1 MTPIPRADTGALGTR
16 GRLGL
21 GAAIAVLVVVPLV
34 PGVIEHGSA
43 LGLVRLPVESLVA
56 LLVLALIPWRAGR
69 WAVAAVFGTFV
80 VTAIALAAIDSG
92 YRAAVGAR
100 FVLIDWPQLSDAYGV
115 LVDSIGEFAA
125 SAVLTAIVVILVG
138 TGAALAWAAMRTDA
152 ALRRRPRRG
161 RTALATVTAAWIV
174 AALVAVPVGGAGKVA
189 AAASAD
195 SIGSAA
201 ARTEATLRAQAE
213 LARRISD
220 DDFADVPP
228 SRLLTSLRGKDVL
241 LVFVESY
248 GKAALHGTAVS
259 RGVVEVL
266 REGETALARDG
277 YEMRSAWLTSPT
289 FGGVSWLAHATLQSG
304 LWIDTQADYAEV
316 LRSERLTLSGA
327 FQQAGWRTVGVVP
340 SNIRAWDEGRE
351 FYGFDALYDT
361 RNLGYRGP
369 KFGYARV
376 PDQYTLKRFADRELA
391 GEHPPVMAEIDLVS
405 SHSPWAPLPSL
416 VEWGELERDAIFDR
430 QIGASKTAAE
440 VWENPATVRRFY
452 ADSIEYSLGS
462 LFSFFE
468 HVDDPDLVVIVLGD
482 HQPNAIVS
490 GEDAD
495 HDVPVHVIAKD
506 PAVLEA
512 IAAWGWDAGLHPD
525 ATAPVWRMDEFRDR
539 FFEAFS
545 AAGPR

>member
-1 MTPIPRADTGALGTR
+1 MTAIPRADTRALGTR

-21 GAAIAVLVVVPLV
+21 GVAIAVLVLVPLA
-34 PGVIEHGSA
+34 PAVIEDGSA
-43 LGLVRLPVESLVA
+43 LGLIRLPVESLVT
-56 LLVLALIPWRAGR
+56 LLVLALIPWRPAR
-69 WAVAAVFGTFV
+69 WVVAALFGVFV
-80 VTAIALAAIDSG
+80 VVAIALAAIDSG
-92 YRAAVGAR
+92 YQAAVGAR
-100 FVLIDWPQLSDAYGV
+100 FVLIDWPQLGDAYGV
-115 LVDSIGEFAA
+115 LGDSIGELAA
-125 SAVLTAIVVILVG
+125 SAVFSAIVVVLAG

-152 ALRRRPRRG
+152 ALRGRPRRG

-174 AALVAVPVGGAGKVA
+174 AALVAVPFGGAGQVA

-201 ARTEATLRAQAE
+201 ARTAATLRAQAE

-228 SRLLTSLRGKDVL
+228 SQLLTALRGKDVL

-248 GKAALHGTAVS
+248 GEAALHGTAVS
-259 RGVVEVL
+259 RGVVDVL
-266 REGETALARDG
+266 RDGEAALAQEG
-277 YEMRSAWLTSPT
+277 YATRSAWLTSPT
-289 FGGVSWLAHATLQSG
+289 FGGVSWLAHSTLQSG

-316 LRSERLTLSGA
+316 LRSDRLTLSGA
-327 FQQAGWRTVGVVP
+327 FRLAGWRTIGVVP
-340 SNIRAWDEGRE
+340 SNIREWDEGRE

-376 PDQYTLKRFADRELA
+376 PDQYTLKQFADRELA

-405 SHSPWAPLPSL
+405 SHSPWAPLPTL
-416 VEWGELERDAIFDR
+416 VEWDELGRGSIFDE
-430 QIGASKTAAE
+430 QFAASRTAAE
-440 VWENPATVRRFY
+440 VWESPATVRRYY

-462 LFSFFE
+462 LFSFIE
-468 HVDDPDLVVIVLGD
+468 RVDDPNLVVVVLGD

-506 PAVLEA
+506 PAVFEA
-512 IAAWGWDAGLHPD
+512 IAAWGWEDGLHPD

-545 AAGPR
+545 AGR